1 MAYRVSLGVGLA
13 INEIATESSVLA
25 HDFFAFA
32 STLAKVSGGSLLLS
46 SADVQ
51 YGRSSFCVRC
61 AEGIFKVARC
71 MWLVGEVKKTN

>member
-1 MAYRVSLGVGLA
+1 ME

-25 HDFFAFA
+25 QDFFAFA
-32 STLAKVSGGSLLLS
+32 STLAKVSGGSLFLS

-51 YGRSSFCVRC
+51 YGRSSLCVHC

-71 MWLVGEVKKTN
+71 MWLVGEVKKDLFSYGKKKR